1 MSFRPEGRNLNL
13 PLFALEMLAVGIP
26 LSEIA
31 KPEISNSG
39 KIRIAPF
46 ERCIGLGVDPSG
58 PAELNRLRKRMMTW
72 LWASFT
78 SSWVCERF
86 SN

>member
-1 MSFRPEGRNLNL
+1 MIP
-13 PLFALEMLAVGIP
+13 AVVKWCVCW
-26 LSEIA
+26 LTL
-31 KPEISNSG
+31 ISNSG